1 MRSGE
6 QLATEAAFGSIGLGS
21 TSERPWR
28 RICVPLPLL
37 LLVGKVP
44 MDDEVVLHGEAI
56 FTYLYLPSPY
66 LTLYVC
72 KCLLH
77 EVRDCSLGRCE
88 VVTTVTCEKG
98 QMFREAHM

>member
-1 MRSGE
+1 
-6 QLATEAAFGSIGLGS
+6 
-21 TSERPWR
+21 
-28 RICVPLPLL
+28 
-37 LLVGKVP
+37 